1 MSKHLTALKTIMGGG
16 IVSFHAVFAKALG
29 SVNAGLMLS
38 QAFFWQ
44 ENSKFGKPVEIG
56 GKKFF
61 SKTCYEW
68 YEETGISEESQKSAR
83 AKLKSC
89 GILEEKLAGVPA
101 KMHFHVNIEALV
113 AVIHGY
119 SEGVISVAV
128 NHGNKRT
135 ENTRDSSGKFRQLD
149 AVNSGNSY
157 IESLESLE
165 SKERSGSP
173 DVAIETLPSKKT
185 KKEKSDPAA
194 APQQIIEAQ
203 LETLRAK
210 YIELSKDKTKNH
222 GELLKLTK
230 QANTLKDQLEIENM
244 IDQTILHL
252 NEKAGFQ
259 YKLKTVEARRVIR
272 KRLSENTLEE
282 IFAVIDF
289 KCREWED
296 KDEMRQYLRP
306 STLFNGHFEDY
317 YQASLLKK
325 TKPVQSQPA
334 NELTGIIFRK

>member
-1 MSKHLTALKTIMGGG
+1 
-16 IVSFHAVFAKALG
+16 
-29 SVNAGLMLS
+29 
-38 QAFFWQ
+38 
-44 ENSKFGKPVEIG
+44 
-56 GKKFF
+56 
-61 SKTCYEW
+61 
-68 YEETGISEESQKSAR
+68 
-83 AKLKSC
+83 
-89 GILEEKLAGVPA
+89 
-101 KMHFHVNIEALV
+101 
-113 AVIHGY
+113 
-119 SEGVISVAV
+119 
-128 NHGNKRT
+128 
-135 ENTRDSSGKFRQLD
+135 
-149 AVNSGNSY
+149 
-157 IESLESLE
+157 
-165 SKERSGSP
+165 
-173 DVAIETLPSKKT
+173 
-185 KKEKSDPAA
+185 
-194 APQQIIEAQ
+194 
-203 LETLRAK
+203 
-210 YIELSKDKTKNH
+210 
-222 GELLKLTK
+222 
-230 QANTLKDQLEIENM
+230 M